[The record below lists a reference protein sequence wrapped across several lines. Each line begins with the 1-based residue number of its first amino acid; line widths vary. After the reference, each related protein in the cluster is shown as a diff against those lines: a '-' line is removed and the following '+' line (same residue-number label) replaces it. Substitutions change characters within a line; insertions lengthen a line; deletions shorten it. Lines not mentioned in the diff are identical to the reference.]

1 MTGPNPSQGDLSR
14 GTGTSLWRQIA
25 ERLER
30 DIVTGNR
37 QPGER
42 LPTEMQ
48 MAEEFGVNRHTIR
61 RAVAALAEQ
70 GLVRIE
76 QGRGTF
82 VQESVIDYRVKKRT
96 RFSENMLG
104 HRREPSGTL
113 LGVREEPAEE
123 AVAKALEIRKGTT
136 VVVVERVGE
145 ADGRP
150 ISVSSHY
157 FPKARFP
164 GLSDVL
170 VETNGSITSA
180 MERLGAGDYTRKVTR
195 VTARTARAADA
206 RLLQQSPTK
215 PILLTEGINVDST
228 GRPVEYSVARWASE
242 RVQMVFEPGA

>member
-1 MTGPNPSQGDLSR
+1 MTDQDLSR
-14 GTGTSLWRQIA
+14 GTGTALWRQIA

-30 DIVTGNR
+30 DIVSGNR

-42 LPTEMQ
+42 LPTELR
-48 MAEEFGVNRHTIR
+48 MAEDFGVNRHTIR

-96 RFSENMLG
+96 RFSENVLG

-113 LGVREEPAEE
+113 LAIREEPAED

-136 VVVVERVGE
+136 VLVIERIGE

-164 GLSDVL
+164 LLPDAL
-170 VETNGSITSA
+170 HETGSISAA
-180 MERLGAGDYTRKVTR
+180 MERLGVGDYTRKVTR
-195 VTARTARAADA
+195 VTARAARAADA

-215 PILLTEGINVDST
+215 PILLTEGINVDAT

>member
-1 MTGPNPSQGDLSR
+1 MTDQDLAR
-14 GTGTSLWRQIA
+14 GTGTALWRQIA

-30 DIVTGNR
+30 DIVSGNR

-48 MAEEFGVNRHTIR
+48 MAEEFGVNRHTLR

-104 HRREPSGTL
+104 HRREPSGRIL
-113 LGVREEPAEE
+113 AIREEPAED

-136 VVVVERVGE
+136 VIVVERIGE
-145 ADGRP
+145 VDGRP
-150 ISVSSHY
+150 LSIASHY
-157 FPKARFP
+157 YPKARFP
-164 GLSDVL
+164 TLPEVMRD
-170 VETNGSITSA
+170 TGSITQT
-180 MERLGAGDYTRKVTR
+180 MERLGVGDYTRKVTK
-195 VTARTARAADA
+195 VTARAARAADA
-206 RLLQQSPTK
+206 RLLQQSPNK
-215 PILLTEGINVDST
+215 PILMTEGINIDAT
-228 GRPVEYSVARWASE
+228 GRPVEYSVARWASD